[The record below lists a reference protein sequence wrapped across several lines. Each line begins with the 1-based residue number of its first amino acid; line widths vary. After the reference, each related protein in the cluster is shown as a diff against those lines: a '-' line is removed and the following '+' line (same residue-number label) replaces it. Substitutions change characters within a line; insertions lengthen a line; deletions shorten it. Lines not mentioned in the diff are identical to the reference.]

1 MPDLPL
7 VSIVSPSLNQA
18 QFLEQAIQSV
28 LGQGYPRLE
37 YIIVDGGSTDG
48 SVDIIR
54 RYADRLAWSVSEL
67 DTGQAEAINKGLRRA
82 RGEIVAWLNS
92 DDVYLP
98 GAVAEAVRAFQAY
111 PEAGLVFGNVLALD
125 EAGRTLNLLRYG
137 DWNLADL
144 MAFRIIGQPAVFL
157 RRSVLEQAGSLD
169 TSYHYLLDH
178 QLWLRMAQVSGMRYL
193 PKTLAAAR
201 YHLAAKNIA
210 HPMEFAQE
218 VQRIASWMES
228 QPALA
233 DLLAKNRKCI
243 QAGRHSLSAF
253 YLVEGGESRLAMEE
267 YKRAFAAHPPTVL
280 RAWKRVAYAM
290 LNLLGLGRLRRV
302 YLAARR
308 QKALIMKDTK

>member
-1 MPDLPL
+1 MPNLPL

-18 QFLEQAIQSV
+18 QFLEQAIHSV
-28 LGQGYPRLE
+28 LGQDYQRLE

-48 SVDIIR
+48 SAEIIR
-54 RYADRLAWSVSEL
+54 RYADRLAWWVSEL

-111 PEAGLVFGNVLALD
+111 PEAGLVFGNVLAID

-157 RRSVLEQAGSLD
+157 RRSALEQAGSLD

-290 LNLLGLGRLRRV
+290 LNLLGLGRLRRI

-308 QKALIMKDTK
+308 QKALTMKDTK

>member
-28 LGQGYPRLE
+28 LGQGYQRLE

-111 PEAGLVFGNVLALD
+111 PEAGLVFGNVLAID

-157 RRSVLEQAGSLD
+157 RRSALEQAGSLD

-178 QLWLRMAQVSGMRYL
+178 ELWLRMAQVSGMRYL

-290 LNLLGLGRLRRV
+290 LNLLGLGRLRRI

-308 QKALIMKDTK
+308 QKALTMKDTK

>member
-1 MPDLPL
+1 MPNLPL

-28 LGQGYPRLE
+28 LGQGYQRLE

-48 SVDIIR
+48 SAEIIR
-54 RYADRLAWSVSEL
+54 RYADRLAWWVSEL

-111 PEAGLVFGNVLALD
+111 PEAGLVFGNVLAID

-157 RRSVLEQAGSLD
+157 RRSALEQAGSLD

-178 QLWLRMAQVSGMRYL
+178 ELWLRMAQVSGMRYL

-308 QKALIMKDTK
+308 QKALTMKDTK

>member
-1 MPDLPL
+1 MPNLPL

-18 QFLEQAIQSV
+18 QFLEQAIHSV
-28 LGQGYPRLE
+28 LGQDYQRLE

-48 SVDIIR
+48 SAEIIR
-54 RYADRLAWSVSEL
+54 RYADRLAWWVSEL

-111 PEAGLVFGNVLALD
+111 PEAGLVFGNVLAID

-137 DWNLADL
+137 DWNLTDL

-157 RRSVLEQAGSLD
+157 RRSALEQAGSLD

-178 QLWLRMAQVSGMRYL
+178 QLWLRMAQVSGLRYL

-233 DLLAKNRKCI
+233 DLLAKNRKYI
-243 QAGRHSLSAF
+243 QAGRHTLSAF
-253 YLVEGGESRLAMEE
+253 YLVEDGESRLAMEE

>member
-18 QFLEQAIQSV
+18 QFLEQTIQSV
-28 LGQGYPRLE
+28 LGQNYPRLE
-37 YIIVDGGSTDG
+37 YLVVDGGSTDG
-48 SVDIIR
+48 STDIIR
-54 RYADRLAWSVSEL
+54 RYADRLAWWVSEL
-67 DTGQAEAINKGLRRA
+67 DTGQAEAINKGLGRA

-92 DDVYLP
+92 DDMYLP
-98 GAVAEAVRAFQAY
+98 GAVAEALRAFQEN
-111 PEAGLVFGNVLALD
+111 PQAGLVFGDVLAID
-125 EAGRTLNLLRYG
+125 EADQPLNLLRYG
-137 DWNLADL
+137 DWNLTDL
-144 MAFRIIGQPAVFL
+144 MAFRIIGQPSVFL

-178 QLWLRMAQVSGMRYL
+178 QLWLRMAQVSGMRHL